1 MVWSPGAGVTGIC
14 GVPGF
19 FLIWD
24 PNSGLLEKQQALLTA
39 ELLLCEVINMPMI
52 WAVDCCYHMRRQLR
66 TFTEM
71 YVVVCRDVQR
81 LGVLGE
87 HCTHAR

>member
-1 MVWSPGAGVTGIC
+1 MCVQCLQRAEEMVWSPGAGVTGIC

-19 FLIWD
+19 FLVWD
-24 PNSGLLEKQQALLTA
+24 PNSDFLEKQQALLTA

-66 TFTEM
+66 TFTEN
-71 YVVVCRDVQR
+71 VCSC
-81 LGVLGE
+81 LL
-87 HCTHAR
+87 

>member
-1 MVWSPGAGVTGIC
+1 MCVQIHTEGVTGFLGAGVTGIG

-24 PNSGLLEKQQALLTA
+24 PNSDFLEKQQALLTA

-52 WAVDCCYHMRRQLR
+52 
-66 TFTEM
+66 
-71 YVVVCRDVQR
+71 
-81 LGVLGE
+81 
-87 HCTHAR
+87 